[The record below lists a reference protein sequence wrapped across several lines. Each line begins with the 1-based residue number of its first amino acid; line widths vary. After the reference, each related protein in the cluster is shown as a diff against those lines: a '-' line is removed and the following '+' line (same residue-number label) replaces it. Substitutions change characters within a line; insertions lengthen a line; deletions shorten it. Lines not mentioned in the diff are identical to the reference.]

1 MTAELL
7 VTFELTVSK
16 VVSALVTFMA
26 AESQVVANVL
36 YILVKSAR
44 SVSVTKITSH
54 NCWVSWLFYIPV
66 LTTKT
71 FLRNTG

>member
-36 YILVKSAR
+36 YISVKAAR

-54 NCWVSWLFYIPV
+54 NCWLSWIQSFYMSVP
-66 LTTKT
+66 TTKK
-71 FLRNTG
+71 LS